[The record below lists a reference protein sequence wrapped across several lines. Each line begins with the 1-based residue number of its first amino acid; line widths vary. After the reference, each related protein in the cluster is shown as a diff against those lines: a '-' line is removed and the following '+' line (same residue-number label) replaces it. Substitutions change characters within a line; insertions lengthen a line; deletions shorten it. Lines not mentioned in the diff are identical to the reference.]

1 MIFQHRWYKEW
12 ATNRYMAA
20 SYSYFLVAL
29 SLRADV
35 KSVFPSHKPIKQ
47 DRVLVG
53 EGVSGGNYTYVVSWP
68 SKYKYECDLGQER
81 W

>member
-1 MIFQHRWYKEW
+1 
-12 ATNRYMAA
+12 MAA
-20 SYSYFLVAL
+20 SYSYFLAAL

-53 EGVSGGNYTYVVSWP
+53 EGVSGGNYTYVVS
-68 SKYKYECDLGQER
+68 
-81 W
+81 